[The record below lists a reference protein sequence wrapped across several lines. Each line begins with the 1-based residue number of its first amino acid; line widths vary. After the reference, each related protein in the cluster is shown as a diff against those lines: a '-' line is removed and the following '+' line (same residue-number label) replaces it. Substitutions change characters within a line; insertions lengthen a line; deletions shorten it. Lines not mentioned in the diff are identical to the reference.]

1 VTRHAADSDKPNPTC
16 PTAMTRPLS
25 NPTRREL
32 LRRGA
37 TLGLSQPVLSGLGGL
52 GLGLAA
58 MGPAAAANTSG
69 YKALVCVFLPGGN
82 DAYNTLLAT
91 DAASWAAYSA
101 ARETS
106 AEGIALAA
114 PGTPAKA
121 GSLHDRLGGVLPIS
135 PINSQGRTLAVHPVL
150 GAVRDLFSAQRLAF
164 VSNVGPLCGPTT
176 KTAFLAGTAPKPPKL
191 FSHNDQQSVWQ
202 SFSAEGTTRGWGG
215 LMADRVLSANSKSMF
230 TSISVTGNAVWLAGQ
245 GARPYQLAPTGVI
258 HIGGTDGTVYG
269 SAAVRQR
276 MVSLMRTAR
285 VDSVIQRE
293 HSSVVSR
300 SVDADL
306 VLSGALPGAGAGP
319 WGTGGLPDGQ
329 PDPLLMYHDPETNSL
344 MPNPLAQ
351 QLQAVSRMIAGRGTL
366 GMARQVFFVSL
377 NGFDTHDLQPSRH
390 TRLLAQLAH
399 GLKYFDTVTTAMGVD
414 DMVTTFT
421 ASDFGRTLAANGD
434 GSDHGWGG
442 HHMVMGGAVKGGDI
456 YGKLPAYGLSDGKG
470 GFNSA
475 DQVQGGSLLPTTSV
489 EAYGA
494 TLGKWFGLSDS
505 ELLSVLP
512 GLSAWNYSQ
521 RNLGFL
527 AA

>member
-1 VTRHAADSDKPNPTC
+1 MN
-16 PTAMTRPLS
+16 RPLS

-37 TLGLSQPVLSGLGGL
+37 ALGLAQPAISGLGGL
-52 GLGLAA
+52 GLSLAA

-69 YKALVCVFLPGGN
+69 YKALVCIFLTGGN

-91 DAASWAAYSA
+91 DSASWSAYNA

-106 AEGIALAA
+106 VEGIALAA
-114 PGTPAKA
+114 PGTPAQQS
-121 GSLHDRLGGVLPIS
+121 GSLHARLGGVLPIS
-135 PINSQGRTLAVHPVL
+135 PINSQGRTLALHPTL
-150 GAVRDLFSAQRLAF
+150 GAVRDLFASQRLACI
-164 VSNVGPLCGPTT
+164 SNVGPLCGPTT

-215 LMADRVLSANSKSMF
+215 LMADHVLSANSKSMF
-230 TSISVTGNAVWLAGQ
+230 TSVSTGGNAVWLSGQ
-245 GARPYQLAPTGVI
+245 GSRPYQMAPTGAI
-258 HIGGTDGTVYG
+258 HIGGSDGTVYG

-276 MVSLMRTAR
+276 MVALMRTTR
-285 VDSVIQRE
+285 MNSVLQRE

-306 VLSGALPGAGAGP
+306 LLSGALPGAGAGP
-319 WGTGGLPDGQ
+319 WGTGGLAVGQ
-329 PDPLLMYHDPETNSL
+329 PDPMLQFRDPETNTL
-344 MPNPLAQ
+344 MPNPLAA
-351 QLQAVSRMIAGRGTL
+351 QLQAVARMVAARTAL
-366 GMARQVFFVSL
+366 GMARQTFFVTL

-390 TRLLAQLAH
+390 TRLMAQLAH
-399 GLKYFDTVTTAMGVD
+399 GLKYFDSVTTAMGVD
-414 DMVTTFT
+414 DLVTTFT

-442 HHMVMGGAVKGGDI
+442 HHFVMGGAVRGGDI
-456 YGKLPAYGLSDGKG
+456 YGKLPAYGVSDGKG

-475 DQVQGGSLLPTTSV
+475 DQVQGGSMLPTTSV
-489 EAYGA
+489 EAYAA

-512 GLSAWNYSQ
+512 GLAAWNYGQ
-521 RNLGFL
+521 RNLGFM